1 MNCRFSR
8 IYLLSVGFIWLTC
21 CSDNTHKKPR
31 VFHYNQPNPVTSL
44 DPAFAKSQNN
54 IWLIDHI
61 YNQLIDLDDSM
72 NLVPE
77 IAKDWEVSKDGL
89 SYLFH
94 LRNDVFFHKNS
105 CFGKDSTRR
114 LKASDVEYSF
124 LRLIDPGLSAPGR
137 WIFAG
142 KLDTFQ
148 PFNIINDTTLVIKL
162 RQAFSPFL
170 SLLTMQYCSIIPK
183 EAVSFYQNKFDEFPV
198 GTGPFVLN
206 KWIDR
211 QGIFLS
217 RNSAYFKPNL
227 PYLEGVRVSFI
238 EDRNTAY
245 LEFIRNEIDFFSGI
259 QSSFASQLILSNGTL
274 RPELN
279 DHINFFKSH
288 YLNTEYLGINLEAFP
303 KDHAIW
309 DKRVRQAL
317 NLALDK
323 NLLVKTYR
331 FGIGTP
337 ANAGFIPK
345 GLISYDPNSVK
356 GYVHDAARAKDLLKS
371 SGYFE
376 KSKLEKEL
384 VIYTN
389 KDYLDL
395 VTFIARQWQ
404 EIGIELRIELLE
416 TGTLREKMRNGSI
429 GFFRASWI
437 ADYPDEE
444 SFMTVFYS
452 KNGAPPNYT
461 RFKNV
466 EFDQL
471 YEAAVKEID
480 NDKRV
485 KLFQQMDRII
495 VEESPVIFLLYDQ
508 TALFG
513 QKNLINLNG
522 NPINLLKLEQVNEI
536 N

>member
-1 MNCRFSR
+1 MNSRLSKFCFFAAISFLLNCRP
-8 IYLLSVGFIWLTC
+8 
-21 CSDNTHKKPR
+21 DNLPRKNR

-61 YNQLIDLDDSM
+61 YNQLLDLDDSM
-72 NLVPE
+72 RLVPE
-77 IAKDWEVSKDGL
+77 IAKNWDVSDDGMK
-89 SYLFH
+89 YIFH
-94 LRNDVFFHKNS
+94 LRNDIFFHKNI
-105 CFGKDSTRR
+105 CFGADSTRK
-114 LKASDVEYSF
+114 LSSSDVEFSF
-124 LRLIDPGLSAPGR
+124 KRLLDPALSAPGR
-137 WIFAG
+137 WIFID
-142 KLDTFQ
+142 KLDSIK
-148 PFNIINDTTLVIKL
+148 PFNIVNDSTIEINLKKP
-162 RQAFSPFL
+162 FSPFL
-170 SLLTMQYCSIIPK
+170 SLLTMQYCSIVPH
-183 EAVSFYQNKFDEFPV
+183 EAVDFYQKKFNEMPV
-198 GTGPFVLN
+198 GTGPFKLN

-211 QGIFLS
+211 QGIFLI
-217 RNSAYFKPNL
+217 RNPEYFKKNL
-227 PYLEGVRVSFI
+227 PLLEGVRVSFI

-245 LEFIRNEIDFFSGI
+245 LEFIKREIDFFSGI
-259 QSSFASQLILSNGTL
+259 QSSFASQLITVEGNL
-274 RPELN
+274 RPELK
-279 DHINFFKSH
+279 DQFIFLKSD

-303 KDHAIW
+303 QEHAIR

-317 NLALDK
+317 NFALDK
-323 NLLVKTYR
+323 DLMVKTYR
-331 FGIGTP
+331 YGIGTV
-337 ANAGFIPK
+337 AHAGFIPK
-345 GLISYDPNSVK
+345 GLMAYDPQSVR
-356 GYVHDAARAKDLLKS
+356 GYSLNVKKAKELLQV
-371 SGYFE
+371 SGYFS
-376 KSKLEKEL
+376 KPKLEKEI

-404 EIGIELRIELLE
+404 EVGIELRIELLE

-461 RFKNV
+461 RFKNA
-466 EFDQL
+466 EFDKL

-480 NDKRV
+480 MNRRTN
-485 KLFQQMDRII
+485 LYQEMDRILI
-495 VEESPVIFLLYDQ
+495 EEAPVIFLLYDQ

-513 QKNLINLNG
+513 QRNLIQLKG
-522 NPINLLKLEQVNEI
+522 NPINLLKLEQVDEI